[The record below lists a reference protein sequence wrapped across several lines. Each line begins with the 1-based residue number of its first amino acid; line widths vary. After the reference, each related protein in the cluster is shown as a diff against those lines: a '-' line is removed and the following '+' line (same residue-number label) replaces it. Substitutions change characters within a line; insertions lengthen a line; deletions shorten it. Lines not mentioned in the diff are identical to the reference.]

1 MPPRTNDTAPDGEQA
16 PQPPLERPAREFG
29 PRQPDMAGAA
39 EGAGGTDEHTGPSAS
54 GPGESDVAEPE
65 ADGSGALRAAKAPEQ
80 NPEGLAA
87 TSTGHSDGRR
97 SSTTEPTDTTPD
109 SPTDTV
115 EPGKPDPTDTTTAG
129 TPGGTPAPGTGKV
142 AKTEPGPE
150 QGPGD
155 LAATG
160 ASRSEAPRSSVA
172 EGAGTPASQVT
183 LATHAAPESRAADA
197 AGPGGGAPAGE
208 TTDTPAPATAEADA
222 DRTLRAVPTP
232 ERSDSQQESGNLA
245 APAAPASDVA
255 AASRD
260 AAPSPEG
267 ASDGDD
273 DQSSPT
279 APDPDERV
287 AAVRRVG
294 EASRRWRALQL
305 GACAAALAV
314 AFTAG
319 AVVLGAVRDGGATA
333 SVSSA
338 PAAMSPALLASGDL
352 EASIASIQ
360 AHLRSQPKDFGSWA
374 TLGLAYVEQARTK
387 GDPSRYPQAQ
397 QALARSLELRPDND
411 SALAG
416 RAALAAA
423 RHDFPG
429 ALKYAD
435 QALEQNPYSERALST
450 RIDAL
455 VELGRYDEAS
465 KAADEADDKR
475 PGVPVF
481 TRYAYV
487 RELRGDVATARRVL
501 ERALGS
507 ASSRGDVAYV
517 ATALGQLAWNQG
529 EYESALEY
537 YARALAADDAYLPAL
552 EGRSRAQFADGDLAG
567 AIKGMEELVSRYP
580 LPGPLVELGE
590 LYEVRGGDGDLAKAR
605 DQYALVNAWT
615 AIARANGVNA
625 DLDTALAA
633 ADHGDRKSAL
643 RAARAEWDRRETV
656 HTADALAWAL
666 HVNGQD
672 EEALPYARRATATG
686 YRNASFL
693 YHLGMI
699 EQATGNA
706 REARASLSAALELN
720 PGFSPLGAQKARTAL
735 KSLEA
740 AK

>member
-1 MPPRTNDTAPDGEQA
+1 MPPRTNDNAPDGEQA
-16 PQPPLERPAREFG
+16 PRPPLERPAREFG
-29 PRQPDMAGAA
+29 PRQTDTAGAA
-39 EGAGGTDEHTGPSAS
+39 EGAGGTDEHTDPSAS
-54 GPGESDVAEPE
+54 GPGPAGAVTGPTR
-65 ADGSGALRAAKAPEQ
+65 ALRAVPA
-80 NPEGLAA
+80 
-87 TSTGHSDGRR
+87 SGR
-97 SSTTEPTDTTPD
+97 SGS
-109 SPTDTV
+109 
-115 EPGKPDPTDTTTAG
+115 
-129 TPGGTPAPGTGKV
+129 
-142 AKTEPGPE
+142 E
-150 QGPGD
+150 QGSGD

-160 ASRSEAPRSSVA
+160 ADPEAP
-172 EGAGTPASQVT
+172 
-183 LATHAAPESRAADA
+183 
-197 AGPGGGAPAGE
+197 
-208 TTDTPAPATAEADA
+208 AEAA
-222 DRTLRAVPTP
+222 AQERKVP
-232 ERSDSQQESGNLA
+232 A
-245 APAAPASDVA
+245 IDVA
-255 AASRD
+255 ADSRGAASS
-260 AAPSPEG
+260 ASSPVASPEG
-267 ASDGDD
+267 ASGGAGERAPGDSP
-273 DQSSPT
+273 DQASPA
-279 APDPDERV
+279 APDTASPDSDERV

-319 AVVLGAVRDGGATA
+319 AVVLGAVRDGGAT
-333 SVSSA
+333 STVSSA

-352 EASIASIQ
+352 DASIASLQ

-397 QALARSLELRPDND
+397 QALTRSLELRPDND

-435 QALEQNPYSERALST
+435 QALKQNPYSERALST

-507 ASSRGDVAYV
+507 ATSRGDVAYV
-517 ATALGQLAWNQG
+517 ATALGQLSWNQG
-529 EYESALEY
+529 EYKSALEY

-552 EGRSRAQFADGDLAG
+552 EGRSRAQFADGDRAG

-693 YHLGMI
+693 YHRGMI

-706 REARASLSAALELN
+706 EEARASLSAALELN

>member
-1 MPPRTNDTAPDGEQA
+1 MPPRTNDNAPA
-16 PQPPLERPAREFG
+16 PGG
-29 PRQPDMAGAA
+29 P
-39 EGAGGTDEHTGPSAS
+39 GGTDAAEPGSAPSA
-54 GPGESDVAEPE
+54 D
-65 ADGSGALRAAKAPEQ
+65 
-80 NPEGLAA
+80 
-87 TSTGHSDGRR
+87 
-97 SSTTEPTDTTPD
+97 
-109 SPTDTV
+109 
-115 EPGKPDPTDTTTAG
+115 
-129 TPGGTPAPGTGKV
+129 
-142 AKTEPGPE
+142 
-150 QGPGD
+150 
-155 LAATG
+155 
-160 ASRSEAPRSSVA
+160 
-172 EGAGTPASQVT
+172 
-183 LATHAAPESRAADA
+183 
-197 AGPGGGAPAGE
+197 APAGATEQDSHDLSAILSVSGAGQKASSADTAPE
-208 TTDTPAPATAEADA
+208 TAPGETAAAGTDAERP
-222 DRTLRAVPTP
+222 RTLRAVPDP
-232 ERSDSQQESGNLA
+232 EQNSSEQNSEDLSASGTSQE
-245 APAAPASDVA
+245 APAAEVAPETGLSGTAAAGTDAERPPALRALPDPEQNSPEQDSEDLSASGTSQKAPAADTAPEAEDAYSAGEAPAATGSEASHEGVGAGAAGNEPGVSADQASPASSPLA
-255 AASRD
+255 PGTEATASD
-260 AAPSPEG
+260 STGDTETAPAPS
-267 ASDGDD
+267 
-273 DQSSPT
+273 
-279 APDPDERV
+279 DERV

-352 EASIASIQ
+352 DASIASLQ

-435 QALEQNPYSERALST
+435 QALKQNPYSERALST

-487 RELRGDVATARRVL
+487 RELRGDVGTARSVL

-507 ASSRGDVAYV
+507 ATSRGDVAYV

-529 EYESALEY
+529 EYKSALEY
-537 YARALAADDAYLPAL
+537 YARALAADDNYLPAL

-567 AIKGMEELVSRYP
+567 AVKGMEELVARYP

-693 YHLGMI
+693 YHRGMI

-706 REARASLSAALELN
+706 KDARASLSAALELN

>member
-1 MPPRTNDTAPDGEQA
+1 MPPRTNDNAPASELGTRPTDAPGATATPETEAFTDAAHTEHKNTPHGTTPTAPA
-16 PQPPLERPAREFG
+16 PASATTEPE
-29 PRQPDMAGAA
+29 AA
-39 EGAGGTDEHTGPSAS
+39 PEHA
-54 GPGESDVAEPE
+54 DAEPE
-65 ADGSGALRAAKAPEQ
+65 AAP
-80 NPEGLAA
+80 
-87 TSTGHSDGRR
+87 HS
-97 SSTTEPTDTTPD
+97 
-109 SPTDTV
+109 
-115 EPGKPDPTDTTTAG
+115 
-129 TPGGTPAPGTGKV
+129 
-142 AKTEPGPE
+142 
-150 QGPGD
+150 
-155 LAATG
+155 
-160 ASRSEAPRSSVA
+160 
-172 EGAGTPASQVT
+172 
-183 LATHAAPESRAADA
+183 AAPTATAT
-197 AGPGGGAPAGE
+197 APAGSG
-208 TTDTPAPATAEADA
+208 EA
-222 DRTLRAVPTP
+222 
-232 ERSDSQQESGNLA
+232 Q
-245 APAAPASDVA
+245 
-255 AASRD
+255 
-260 AAPSPEG
+260 
-267 ASDGDD
+267 
-273 DQSSPT
+273 
-279 APDPDERV
+279 DERV
-287 AAVRRVG
+287 VAVRRVG
-294 EASRRWRALQL
+294 ESSRRWRAVQL
-305 GACAAALAV
+305 GACAVALAV

-319 AVVLGAVRDGGATA
+319 AVVLGAVRDGGGTA
-333 SVSSA
+333 NVSSA
-338 PAAMSPALLASGDL
+338 PAAMSPALLASGNLD
-352 EASIASIQ
+352 ASIASLQ
-360 AHLRSQPKDFGSWA
+360 AHLRAQPKDFGSWA

-397 QALARSLELRPDND
+397 QALNRSLELEPDND
-411 SALAG
+411 PALAG

-429 ALKYAD
+429 ALKYSD
-435 QALEQNPYSERALST
+435 QALAQNPYSERALST

-455 VELGRYDEAS
+455 VELGRYDEAL
-465 KAADEADDKR
+465 KATDEADAKR

-501 ERALGS
+501 EQALNS
-507 ASSRGDVAYV
+507 ATSRGDIAYV

-529 EYESALEY
+529 EYKSALEF

-552 EGRSRAQFADGDLAG
+552 EGRSRAQFADGDQAG
-567 AIKGMEELVSRYP
+567 AIRGMEDVVSRYP

-666 HVNGQD
+666 HVNGKD

-693 YHLGMI
+693 YHRGMI
-699 EQATGNA
+699 EQATGHA
-706 REARASLSAALELN
+706 KEARASLAAALELN
-720 PGFSPLGAQKARTAL
+720 PGFSPLGARKARTAL